1 MDFFLVV
8 VGLELAIA
16 AHSADA
22 GPQQKSTTTTS
33 SVLLPAPLTRAR
45 HNDARMLI
53 AHFLSSCYQTDRIA
67 HLLIFSPGH

>member
-8 VGLELAIA
+8 VGLELATA

-22 GPQQKSTTTTS
+22 GPQQNVLGTS
-33 SVLLPAPLTRAR
+33 IVSLPAPLTRAR

-67 HLLIFSPGH
+67 HLLIFSRGH